1 MTYCNQLIF
10 TVIAWGET
18 HQPPSGHPKSTLPRG
33 NLDDLA
39 GTYPIEIVDFP
50 ARIFQLYIYTLWLCQ
65 NSYWQ
70 WWFFSWIYPLMA
82 WWIFPSFFCKRL
94 PGKPVTG
101 VENGR
106 TKQIYRSSS
115 GYYTWISSSIS
126 RYIMVYIYI
135 YIYKYTTFIRFRKFA
150 AVRAVPQESVSWWRS
165 ISETVTLLSLGSR
178 L

>member
-1 MTYCNQLIF
+1 MIIYPDIYLYNLYNLYNLYTYTQDCTFLQTKLWTMTYCNQLIF

-50 ARIFQLYIYTLWLCQ
+50 ARIFQLYIYIPSGYVKIAIDNGDFFRGFTH
-65 NSYWQ
+65 
-70 WWFFSWIYPLMA
+70 WWHGGSFHR
-82 WWIFPSFFCKRL
+82 FFCKRL

-115 GYYTWISSSIS
+115 GYYSWISSSIS

-135 YIYKYTTFIRFRKFA
+135 Y
-150 AVRAVPQESVSWWRS
+150 
-165 ISETVTLLSLGSR
+165 
-178 L
+178 